1 MYRLSFPSSI
11 EDVTVRFLVALFEL
25 YQNSV
30 LLLTKVF
37 RGHRVRS
44 ILRRAKRTAPRG
56 ILRNVPLS
64 LQRATGPTLSQVFSQ
79 MNVNS
84 N

>member
-11 EDVTVRFLVALFEL
+11 EDATVRFLVALVAL

-30 LLLTKVF
+30 LLLTKFF

-44 ILRRAKRTAPRG
+44 ILRKARRTAPRG

-64 LQRATGPTLSQVFSQ
+64 LQRASGPNLSQMLSQ